1 MDQHALRHY
10 FHALLV
16 YGLGQTLEKLVNQVC
31 WHHKVVYVFGVAFH
45 VLSLCGQLRLVLNLR
60 FMVELVLLQGKT
72 LAVSVVI
79 KADILYF
86 ELE

>member
-45 VLSLCGQLRLVLNLR
+45 VLSLCGPLRLVLNPRLMIESALR
-60 FMVELVLLQGKT
+60 QGQTFALSPLV
-72 LAVSVVI
+72 
-79 KADILYF
+79 
-86 ELE
+86 

>member
-10 FHALLV
+10 FLALLV
-16 YGLGQTLEKLVNQVC
+16 YGLGQTQEKLVNQVC

-60 FMVELVLLQGKT
+60 FMIESALGQSKT
-72 LAVSVVI
+72 FALSPLIRV
-79 KADILYF
+79 
-86 ELE
+86 

>member
-60 FMVELVLLQGKT
+60 LMIESALRQGKT
-72 LAVSVVI
+72 FALSPVMVSCGLI
-79 KADILYF
+79 FI
-86 ELE
+86 